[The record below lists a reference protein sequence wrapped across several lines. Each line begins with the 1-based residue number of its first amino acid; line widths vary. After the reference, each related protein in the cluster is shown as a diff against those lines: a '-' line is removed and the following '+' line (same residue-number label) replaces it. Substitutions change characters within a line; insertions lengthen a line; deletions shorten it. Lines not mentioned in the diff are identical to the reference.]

1 MIDIEAG
8 LVYGWLRRL
17 VSTRQVR
24 CKEHTSRVL
33 SDFKSLLGT
42 QIIVCRIAVTRGL
55 EKSDGWY
62 RES

>member
-1 MIDIEAG
+1 MIEIEAG
-8 LVYGWLRRL
+8 LVYGSLRRL

-24 CKEHTSRVL
+24 GKEHTSRVL
-33 SDFKSLLGT
+33 SNFKSFLGT
-42 QIIVCRIAVTRGL
+42 QTNVGRIAVTRGL